1 MIQIG
6 LLLFQGVIYWGTQF
20 IQKNPHP
27 IKSRFDDRIP
37 FIPQFIF
44 AYVSW
49 FLFLASMPIILYFYY
64 DTVFAIYVMAL
75 FIEEIIAGIVFIVY
89 PTTFDRPEPVG
100 KGPAIWV
107 VKAVYK
113 NDSKTLSCL
122 PSLHCGI
129 ATLFILGSLSC
140 PDMPLWLKVI
150 IVTVSVLIIQS
161 TVFVK
166 QHMIIDMVTAIPLS
180 LLCWYI
186 ATVITP
192 EVFLVFFKFI

>member
-1 MIQIG
+1 MIQIC

-20 IQKNPHP
+20 LQKNPHP
-27 IKSRFDDRIP
+27 VKSRFDDRIP

-49 FLFLASMPIILYFYY
+49 FLFLASMPIILYSYS
-64 DTVFAIYVMAL
+64 DTVFAKYVMAIFL
-75 FIEEIIAGIVFIVY
+75 VEIISGIIFIVY
-89 PTTFDRPEPVG
+89 PTTFTRPEPAG
-100 KGPAIWV
+100 KGPSITV
-107 VKAVYK
+107 VKAIYK
-113 NDSKTLSCL
+113 NDSKILSCL

-140 PDMPLWLKVI
+140 PEMPLILKVI

-166 QHMIIDMVTAIPLS
+166 QHMIIDMITAIPLS

-192 EVFLVFFKFI
+192 EVFLTFFKFI